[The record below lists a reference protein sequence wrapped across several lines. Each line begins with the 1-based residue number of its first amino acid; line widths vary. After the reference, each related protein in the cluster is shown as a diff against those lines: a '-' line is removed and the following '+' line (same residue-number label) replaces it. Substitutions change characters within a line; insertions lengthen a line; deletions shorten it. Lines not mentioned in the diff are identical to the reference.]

1 MSVLR
6 CFSKVRST
14 AQRTLFALG
23 LLLATQSAE
32 AKNFNTGFVL
42 NDMQDD
48 EANMLIDGVVRGIAY
63 AHYFQNN
70 KDNKGFDCIMGYAH
84 GSGTAEKIHSLHVF
98 FENYLDK
105 PLGGVAYVYLRK
117 KCNL

>member
-6 CFSKVRST
+6 CFCKVRST

-23 LLLATQSAE
+23 LLLAIQSAE

-42 NDMQDD
+42 NDMPSNDSLL
-48 EANMLIDGVVRGIAY
+48 LIDGTVRGIAY
-63 AHYFQNN
+63 AHYFQNDQ
-70 KDNKGFDCIMGYAH
+70 DNKGFECILDYAVT
-84 GSGTAEKIHSLHVF
+84 GDETKWLNMREFLEK
-98 FENYLDK
+98 YPDK